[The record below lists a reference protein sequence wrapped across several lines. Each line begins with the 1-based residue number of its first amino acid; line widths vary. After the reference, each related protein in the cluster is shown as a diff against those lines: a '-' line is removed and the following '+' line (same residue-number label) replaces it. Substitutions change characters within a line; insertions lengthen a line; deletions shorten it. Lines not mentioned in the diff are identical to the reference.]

1 MMITFLDSM
10 MDLILYFL
18 GSITIDDII
27 ISAPVLFVIFSML
40 FLIFR
45 KAVGLR

>member
-1 MMITFLDSM
+1 MVEFLDLL
-10 MDLILYFL
+10 MDFILYFL
-18 GSITIDDII
+18 GSITIDDVI
-27 ISAPVLFVIFSML
+27 ISAPVMFILLSMM

>member
-1 MMITFLDSM
+1 MIRFLDSM

-18 GSITIDDII
+18 GSITFDDII
-27 ISAPVLFVIFSML
+27 ISAPALFVIFSML